1 MESGSAAEPKAR
13 GVNARGVT
21 APGVMAADVK
31 AALAELADGEDAGFL
46 QRFFKTGPG
55 QYGAGDVFIGVRVP
69 ATRGVAKLFQGLPLD
84 EIAVLLD
91 SEVHEH
97 RLAGLIILNA
107 RFARASRQKTRDDSL
122 RETMVRFYL
131 DAVRR
136 GRVNNWDLVDSS
148 AEFVLGE
155 FLIDRPRDLLFDLAA
170 SEKLWERR
178 VAMLSTF
185 AFLKQGDASTTIEIA
200 ECCSATAR
208 TSSTRRSAGCC
219 ARSASAST
227 RPRSSG
233 SSTRTRRGCRAPPSA
248 TRPSTC
254 HRSCG
259 RTTGR
264 CADAR
269 KQSQLIRELIDD
281 VAGDLE

>member
-1 MESGSAAEPKAR
+1 MESGSAAGTKAR
-13 GVNARGVT
+13 GVTARGVT

-31 AALAELADGEDAGFL
+31 AALAELADGEDASFL

-69 ATRGVAKLFQGLPLD
+69 ATRGVAKRFQGLPLD

-107 RFARASRQKTRDDSL
+107 RFARASRQKMRDDSL

-148 AEFVLGE
+148 AGFVLGE
-155 FLIDRPRDLLFDLAA
+155 FLIDQPRDLLFDLAA

-200 ECCSATAR
+200 GMLLDDGEDLIHKAVGWMLR
-208 TSSTRRSAGCC
+208 EVGKRVD
-219 ARSASAST
+219 
-227 RPRSSG
+227 P
-233 SSTRTRRGCRAPPSA
+233 
-248 TRPSTC
+248 
-254 HRSCG
+254 
-259 RTTGR
+259 
-264 CADAR
+264 DL
-269 KQSQLIRELIDD
+269 LIRFLDENAPRMPRTALSYATEHLPPELR
-281 VAGDLE
+281 AHYRAMR